1 MDSFDRLVLGVIA
14 ALVLAVGLVVALG
27 DHVAARIASVAPAE
41 GSTPPVTTS
50 ISIDFGQPMDVDS
63 VESRLSISPPVDGVT
78 HWEGTRLVFVP
89 ATPLAAGQTYQVT
102 LEAGAVSERGRRL
115 AESVAWAFEPR
126 SIGFLYL
133 SPADGDVRS
142 LWYRSLDG
150 QEARQVF
157 APSTGVFD
165 YASSPDS
172 TQVAVAVF
180 DEAAQGV
187 DMWLIDLEE
196 DQPRKIIN
204 CAPGLC
210 ISPAF
215 SPDGSLIAYERQEP
229 APDETPGPSR
239 VWLYDVASGE
249 TSPVFEDDQVLG
261 VTPSWSDDGGA
272 LAFYDANVQG
282 IRVVDLADGSSTII
296 PSLLGETGDFAPDG
310 SRMVYTDIRRVG
322 RQYYTQVWLADLGDE
337 GGVSPLVEE
346 PEEDSIPVWSPDG
359 KWVAF
364 ARRRLDRQGGRG
376 SQLMLVDPATG
387 DLRQVTGDVDY
398 NNTAFAWDLSGQRIL
413 VQRYDISGDVARA
426 EIWLYDTTEDDL
438 SLLVENALGGRWLP

>member
-14 ALVLAVGLVVALG
+14 ALVLAIGLVVALG
-27 DHVAARIASVAPAE
+27 DHVVVRIVSVAPAQ
-41 GSTPPVTTS
+41 GSAPPVTTS
-50 ISIDFGQPMDVDS
+50 ISIDFGQPMDVGS
-63 VESRLSISPPVDGVT
+63 VESRLSISPSVDGAT
-78 HWEGTRLVFVP
+78 HWEGTQLVFTP
-89 ATPLAAGQTYQVT
+89 AAPLDAGQTYEVT
-102 LEAGAVSERGRRL
+102 LGAGAVSERGRRL
-115 AESVAWAFEPR
+115 AESYTWAFAPR

-133 SPADGDVRS
+133 SPADSDVRG

-165 YASSPDS
+165 YSPSPDS

-180 DEAAQGV
+180 DDTAEGV
-187 DMWLIDLEE
+187 DLWLVDLQ
-196 DQPRKIIN
+196 DDHPRKIVD

-215 SPDGSLIAYERQEP
+215 SPDGTLIAYERQVP
-229 APDETPGPSR
+229 APDGTSSPSR

-249 TSPVFEDDQVLG
+249 TYPVFEDDQVLG
-261 VTPSWSDDGGA
+261 VAPAWSDDGGA

-282 IRVVDLADGSSTII
+282 IRVVDLASGSSTII
-296 PSLLGETGDFAPDG
+296 PSLLGETGDFAPGG
-310 SRMVYTDIRRVG
+310 SQMVYTDIRRVG

-337 GGVSPLVEE
+337 GGVSPLVED
-346 PEEDSIPVWSPDG
+346 PEEDSTPVWSPDE

-398 NNTAFAWDLSGQRIL
+398 NNTAFTWDLSGRWIL
-413 VQRYDISGDVARA
+413 VQRYDISGGVAKA
-426 EIWLYDTTEDDL
+426 EIWLYDTTDDNL
-438 SLLVENALGGRWLP
+438 SRLVENALGGRWLP

>member
-1 MDSFDRLVLGVIA
+1 V
-14 ALVLAVGLVVALG
+14 
-27 DHVAARIASVAPAE
+27 SVTPAE
-41 GSTPPVTTS
+41 GSAPPVTTS

-115 AESVAWAFEPR
+115 AESFAWTFAPR

-296 PSLLGETGDFAPDG
+296 PSLLGETGDFSPDG
-310 SRMVYTDIRRVG
+310 SQMVYTDIRRVG
-322 RQYYTQVWLADLGDE
+322 RQ
-337 GGVSPLVEE
+337 
-346 PEEDSIPVWSPDG
+346 
-359 KWVAF
+359 
-364 ARRRLDRQGGRG
+364 
-376 SQLMLVDPATG
+376 
-387 DLRQVTGDVDY
+387 
-398 NNTAFAWDLSGQRIL
+398 
-413 VQRYDISGDVARA
+413 
-426 EIWLYDTTEDDL
+426 
-438 SLLVENALGGRWLP
+438 